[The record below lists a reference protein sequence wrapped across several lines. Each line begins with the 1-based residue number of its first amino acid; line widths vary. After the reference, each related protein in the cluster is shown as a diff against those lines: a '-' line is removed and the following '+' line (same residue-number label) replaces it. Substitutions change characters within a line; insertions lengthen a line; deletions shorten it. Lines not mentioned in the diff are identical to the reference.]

1 MAIYH
6 IGKALLNDMERN
18 VGVIL
23 YDPQQGGPSG
33 VIGTHTRIAP
43 DGSLYSP
50 RSIRT
55 KEHASFR
62 PKRPMGN
69 NENFQDNNG
78 ETITKNL
85 NINADMV
92 GCVIGRGGSFISHIR
107 RVSGARLHVSEQQGS
122 STERTVTIM
131 GTDDAVNKAM
141 KLLYAQLESEKER
154 REQLASEKSGVV
166 Q

>member
-1 MAIYH
+1 M
-6 IGKALLNDMERN
+6 
-18 VGVIL
+18 
-23 YDPQQGGPSG
+23 
-33 VIGTHTRIAP
+33 
-43 DGSLYSP
+43 
-50 RSIRT
+50 RT

-78 ETITKNL
+78 ETVTKNL

>member
-1 MAIYH
+1 
-6 IGKALLNDMERN
+6 MERN

-33 VIGTHTRIAP
+33 IIGTHTRIAP

-50 RSIRT
+50 RSMRT
-55 KEHASFR
+55 KEHHTSFR

-69 NENFQDNNG
+69 SENFHDNNG
-78 ETITKNL
+78 ETVTKNL

-107 RVSGARLHVSEQQGS
+107 RASGARLHVSEQQGS

-131 GTDDAVNKAM
+131 GTDDAVSKAM

-154 REQLASEKSGVV
+154 REQLASEKAGIV